1 MLQNSQEQNIRC
13 TVAIHKSTGPRLLI
27 TMEQTMLVVLGVL
40 PDRGTSLFSL
50 VEENSQSWLL
60 YPGDHVLLFSR

>member
-1 MLQNSQEQNIRC
+1 
-13 TVAIHKSTGPRLLI
+13 
-27 TMEQTMLVVLGVL
+27 MEQTMLVVLGVL

-60 YPGDHVLLFSR
+60 YPGDHVLLLFSR